1 MELVDVNKWMLFW
14 WFLLYILLDMCLVI
28 SIVYAMMWN
37 LISVW
42 KRVIDLH
49 FFYFRWYSI
58 EILFSDLLWYSI
70 EILFFVIFYLCT
82 LILLFLFDNIHYF
95 LWMYFFLFVLG
106 YGCLVS
112 LSYLHVEVFIGLTC
126 CIIFKL
132 YYVVLL
138 FVNHVCIYFMICVI
152 NGWIL

>member
-1 MELVDVNKWMLFW
+1 MNVILMVPFVYIIGYVFSNKYCVCNDVK
-14 WFLLYILLDMCLVI
+14 LDLRLEEG
-28 SIVYAMMWN
+28 YW
-37 LISVW
+37 LT
-42 KRVIDLH
+42 

-58 EILFSDLLWYSI
+58 EILFSVLLWYSI